1 MQKEFSLL
9 FHYFYDIITI
19 MERWHSKEEHRT
31 GIYFNPNHTDFYNAV
46 NHSQIYIDK
55 TELIQYTNS
64 VLFGE
69 QKYICVSRPRRFGKS
84 VAANMLTAY
93 YSRDCDSKELFQ
105 GLKIATHPDF
115 EKHLNQYNVIHLN
128 MQSFL
133 SKTQTIEQMIALV
146 TKAVGRD
153 LLRAYPDID
162 YLDKSIL
169 TFMLDDVYQNYQ
181 VPFIFII
188 DEWDCIFRSRKNQLE
203 EQTKYLDFLRDLLKD
218 KGYIALAYMT
228 GILPIKKYGE
238 HSAINVFYEYSMT
251 DASPIEKFTG
261 FTEQEVRQLCEQ
273 YNMPFSE
280 TKKWYDGYCVDGVSI
295 YNPKSVVE
303 AMLRGKFNNYWTKT
317 ETYEALKVYIDLNQD
332 GLRDKIIQMIAG
344 EKVPVNPDKFQNDMT
359 TFYSADDVLTLL
371 VHLGY
376 LTYDEQNR
384 VVWIPNG
391 EVRQEFINSIEDGGW
406 EPVVQAIHSSEEL
419 LQATLSGDEETVA
432 ELIEQ
437 VHQANVSILKY
448 NNENALACVISLA
461 YYSAQKNYTLH
472 REMPAG
478 KGFADIVFE
487 PNRNCNLPALIV
499 ELKWGHS
506 AEEAV
511 EQIKRK
517 DYLDCLQNYHG
528 EVLLVGVNYDKEK
541 HHTCKIER
549 IKKGFVF

>member
-1 MQKEFSLL
+1 M
-9 FHYFYDIITI
+9 
-19 MERWHSKEEHRT
+19 
-31 GIYFNPNHTDFYNAV
+31 GIYLNPENVDFQEVLN
-46 NHSQIYIDK
+46 SKIYVDK
-55 TELIQYTNS
+55 SELIQYTNS
-64 VLFGE
+64 VLRTT

-84 VAANMLTAY
+84 MAANMLTAY
-93 YSRDCDSKELFQ
+93 YSRGCDSGELFQ

-128 MQSFL
+128 MRDYLTESENMKQLIQFV
-133 SKTQTIEQMIALV
+133 ED
-146 TKAVGRD
+146 D
-153 LLRAYPDID
+153 LLDELQQEFSDLRMPRRKTLVKVLEQAFVQYKI
-162 YLDKSIL
+162 
-169 TFMLDDVYQNYQ
+169 
-181 VPFIFII
+181 PFVFII
-188 DEWDCIFRSRKNQLE
+188 DEWDCIFRVHKSDAASQKD
-203 EQTKYLDFLRDLLKD
+203 YLDFLRNLLKD
-218 KGYIALAYMT
+218 KSYIALAYMT

-251 DASPIEKFTG
+251 DASPIEEFTG

-303 AMLRGKFNNYWTKT
+303 AMLRGKFSNYWTQT
-317 ETYEALKVYIDLNQD
+317 ETYEALKIYIQSNEFGVQD
-332 GLRDKIIQMIAG
+332 VILKLLAG
-344 EKVPVNPDKFQNDMT
+344 EKEKIDTTTFSNDMV
-359 TFYSADDVLTLL
+359 TFATKDDVLTLL

-376 LTYDEQNR
+376 LTYNAETKEI
-384 VVWIPNG
+384 WIPND
-391 EVRQEFINSIEDGGW
+391 EVMEQFISTVKVMGW
-406 EPVVQAIHSSEEL
+406 GSVVTALETSEKL

-437 VHQANVSILKY
+437 AHQANASILKY
-448 NNENALACVISLA
+448 NDENALSCVISLA

-487 PNRNCNLPALIV
+487 PNRNCNLPAMIV

-506 AEEAV
+506 AEEAI

-549 IKKGFVF
+549 VMR

>member
-1 MQKEFSLL
+1 M
-9 FHYFYDIITI
+9 
-19 MERWHSKEEHRT
+19 
-31 GIYFNPNHTDFYNAV
+31 GIYLNPENVDFQKSLN
-46 NHSQIYIDK
+46 SEIYIDK
-55 TELIQYTNS
+55 TELISYTNKK
-64 VLFGE
+64 LNTE
-69 QKYICVSRPRRFGKS
+69 QGYICVSRPRRFGKS
-84 VAANMLTAY
+84 MAANMLTAY
-93 YSRDCDSKELFQ
+93 YSRGCDSRKLFQ

-128 MQSFL
+128 MRDYLTESENMKQLIQFV
-133 SKTQTIEQMIALV
+133 ED
-146 TKAVGRD
+146 D
-153 LLRAYPDID
+153 LLDELQQEFSDLRMPRRKTLVKVLEQAFAQYKI
-162 YLDKSIL
+162 
-169 TFMLDDVYQNYQ
+169 
-181 VPFIFII
+181 PFVFII
-188 DEWDCIFRSRKNQLE
+188 DEWDCIFRVHKSDAASQKD
-203 EQTKYLDFLRDLLKD
+203 YLDFLRNLLKD
-218 KGYIALAYMT
+218 KSYIALAYMT

-251 DASPIEKFTG
+251 DASPIEEFTG

-303 AMLRGKFNNYWTKT
+303 AMLRGKFSNYWTQT
-317 ETYEALKVYIDLNQD
+317 ETYEALKIYIQSNEFGVQD
-332 GLRDKIIQMIAG
+332 VILKLLAG
-344 EKVPVNPDKFQNDMT
+344 EKEKIDTTTFSNDMV
-359 TFYSADDVLTLL
+359 TFATKDDVLTLL

-376 LTYDEQNR
+376 LTYNAETKEI
-384 VVWIPNG
+384 WIPND
-391 EVRQEFINSIEDGGW
+391 EVMEQFISTVKVMGW
-406 EPVVQAIHSSEEL
+406 GSVVTALETSEKL
-419 LQATLSGDEETVA
+419 LQATLSGDEQTVA

-437 VHQANVSILKY
+437 AHQANASILKY
-448 NNENALACVISLA
+448 NDENALSCVISLA

-487 PNRNCNLPALIV
+487 PNRNCKLPAMIV

-549 IKKGFVF
+549 VTR

>member
-1 MQKEFSLL
+1 M
-9 FHYFYDIITI
+9 
-19 MERWHSKEEHRT
+19 
-31 GIYFNPNHTDFYNAV
+31 GIYLNPENVDFQKSLN
-46 NHSQIYIDK
+46 SEIYIDK
-55 TELIQYTNS
+55 TELIAYTNKK
-64 VLFGE
+64 LNTE
-69 QKYICVSRPRRFGKS
+69 QGYICVSRPRRFGKS
-84 VAANMLTAY
+84 MAANMLTAY
-93 YSRDCDSKELFQ
+93 YSRGCDSRRLFQ

-128 MQSFL
+128 MQNFL

-153 LLRAYPDID
+153 LLRAYPDVD
-162 YLDKSIL
+162 YLDKTIL
-169 TFMLDDVYQNYQ
+169 TFMLDDIYQDCQ

-218 KGYIALAYMT
+218 KSYIALAYMT

-251 DASPIEKFTG
+251 DASPIEEFTG

-303 AMLRGKFNNYWTKT
+303 AMLRGKFSNYWTQT
-317 ETYEALKVYIDLNQD
+317 ETYEALKIYIQSNEFGVQD
-332 GLRDKIIQMIAG
+332 VILKLLAG
-344 EKVPVNPDKFQNDMT
+344 EKEKIDTTTFSNDMV
-359 TFYSADDVLTLL
+359 TFATKDDVLTLL

-376 LTYDEQNR
+376 LTYDAETKEI
-384 VVWIPNG
+384 WIPND
-391 EVRQEFINSIEDGGW
+391 EVMEQFISTVKVMGW
-406 EPVVQAIHSSEEL
+406 GSVVTALATSEKL
-419 LQATLSGDEETVA
+419 LQATLSGDEQTVA

-437 VHQANVSILKY
+437 AHQANASILKY
-448 NNENALACVISLA
+448 NDENALSCVISLA

-506 AEEAV
+506 AEEAI

-549 IKKGFVF
+549 VTR

>member
-1 MQKEFSLL
+1 M
-9 FHYFYDIITI
+9 
-19 MERWHSKEEHRT
+19 
-31 GIYFNPNHTDFYNAV
+31 GIYLNPENVDFQEVLN
-46 NHSQIYIDK
+46 SKIYVDK
-55 TELIQYTNS
+55 SELIQYTNS
-64 VLFGE
+64 VLRTT

-84 VAANMLTAY
+84 MAANMLTAY
-93 YSRDCDSKELFQ
+93 YSRGCDSGELFQ

-128 MQSFL
+128 MRDYLTESENMKQLIQFV
-133 SKTQTIEQMIALV
+133 ED
-146 TKAVGRD
+146 D
-153 LLRAYPDID
+153 LLDELQQEFSDLRMPRRKTLVKVLEQAFAQYKI
-162 YLDKSIL
+162 
-169 TFMLDDVYQNYQ
+169 
-181 VPFIFII
+181 PFVFII
-188 DEWDCIFRSRKNQLE
+188 DEWDCIFRVHKSDAASQKD
-203 EQTKYLDFLRDLLKD
+203 YLDFLRNLLKD
-218 KGYIALAYMT
+218 KSYIALAYMT

-251 DASPIEKFTG
+251 DASPIEEFTG
-261 FTEQEVRQLCEQ
+261 FTEQEVRQLCKQ

-303 AMLRGKFNNYWTKT
+303 AMLRGKFSNYWTQT
-317 ETYEALKVYIDLNQD
+317 ETYEALKIYIQSNEFGVQD
-332 GLRDKIIQMIAG
+332 VILKLLAG
-344 EKVPVNPDKFQNDMT
+344 EKEKIDTTTFSNDMV
-359 TFYSADDVLTLL
+359 TFATKDDVLTLL

-376 LTYDEQNR
+376 LTYNAETKEI
-384 VVWIPNG
+384 WIPND
-391 EVRQEFINSIEDGGW
+391 EVMEQFISTVKVMGW
-406 EPVVQAIHSSEEL
+406 GSVVTALETSEKL
-419 LQATLSGDEETVA
+419 LQATLSGDEQTVA

-437 VHQANVSILKY
+437 AHQANASILKY
-448 NNENALACVISLA
+448 NDENALSCVISLA

-487 PNRNCNLPALIV
+487 PNRNCKLPAMIV

-549 IKKGFVF
+549 VTR

>member
-1 MQKEFSLL
+1 M
-9 FHYFYDIITI
+9 
-19 MERWHSKEEHRT
+19 
-31 GIYFNPNHTDFYNAV
+31 GIYLNPENVDFQEVLN
-46 NHSQIYIDK
+46 SKIYVDK
-55 TELIQYTNS
+55 SELIQYTNS
-64 VLFGE
+64 VLRTT

-84 VAANMLTAY
+84 MAANMLTAY
-93 YSRDCDSKELFQ
+93 YSRGCDSGELFQ

-128 MQSFL
+128 MRDYLTESENMKQLIQFV
-133 SKTQTIEQMIALV
+133 ED
-146 TKAVGRD
+146 D
-153 LLRAYPDID
+153 LLDELQQEFSDLRMPRRKTLVKVLEQAFAQYKI
-162 YLDKSIL
+162 
-169 TFMLDDVYQNYQ
+169 
-181 VPFIFII
+181 PFVFII
-188 DEWDCIFRSRKNQLE
+188 DEWDCIFRVHKSDATSQKE
-203 EQTKYLDFLRDLLKD
+203 YLDFLRNLLKD
-218 KGYIALAYMT
+218 KSYIALAYMT

-251 DASPIEKFTG
+251 DASPIEEFTG

-303 AMLRGKFNNYWTKT
+303 AMLRGKFSNYWTQT
-317 ETYEALKVYIDLNQD
+317 ETYEALKIYIQSNEFGVQD
-332 GLRDKIIQMIAG
+332 VILKLLAG
-344 EKVPVNPDKFQNDMT
+344 EKEKIDTTTFSNDMV
-359 TFYSADDVLTLL
+359 TFATKDDVLTLL

-376 LTYDEQNR
+376 LTYNAETKEI
-384 VVWIPNG
+384 WIPND
-391 EVRQEFINSIEDGGW
+391 EVMEQFISTVKVMGW
-406 EPVVQAIHSSEEL
+406 GSVVTALETSEKL
-419 LQATLSGDEETVA
+419 LQATLSGDEQTVA

-437 VHQANVSILKY
+437 AHQANASILKY
-448 NNENALACVISLA
+448 NDENALSCVISLA

-506 AEEAV
+506 AEEAI

-549 IKKGFVF
+549 VFL

>member
-1 MQKEFSLL
+1 M
-9 FHYFYDIITI
+9 
-19 MERWHSKEEHRT
+19 
-31 GIYFNPNHTDFYNAV
+31 GIYLNPENVDFQEVLN
-46 NHSQIYIDK
+46 SKIYVDK
-55 TELIQYTNS
+55 SELIQYTNS
-64 VLFGE
+64 VLRTT

-84 VAANMLTAY
+84 MAANMLTAY
-93 YSRDCDSKELFQ
+93 YSRGCDSRKLFQ

-128 MQSFL
+128 MRDYLTESENMKQLIQFV
-133 SKTQTIEQMIALV
+133 ED
-146 TKAVGRD
+146 D
-153 LLRAYPDID
+153 LLDELQQEFSDLRMPRRKTLVKVLEQAFVQYKI
-162 YLDKSIL
+162 
-169 TFMLDDVYQNYQ
+169 
-181 VPFIFII
+181 PFVFII
-188 DEWDCIFRSRKNQLE
+188 DEWDCIFRVHKSDAASQKE
-203 EQTKYLDFLRDLLKD
+203 YLDFLRNLLKD
-218 KGYIALAYMT
+218 KSYIALAYMT

-251 DASPIEKFTG
+251 DASPIEEFTG

-303 AMLRGKFNNYWTKT
+303 AMLRGKFSNYWTQT
-317 ETYEALKVYIDLNQD
+317 ETYEALKIYIQSNEFGVQD
-332 GLRDKIIQMIAG
+332 VILKLLAG
-344 EKVPVNPDKFQNDMT
+344 EKEKIDTTTFSNDMV
-359 TFYSADDVLTLL
+359 TFATKDDVLTLL

-376 LTYDEQNR
+376 LTYDAETKEI
-384 VVWIPNG
+384 WIPND
-391 EVRQEFINSIEDGGW
+391 EVMEQFISTVKVMGW
-406 EPVVQAIHSSEEL
+406 GSVVTALETSEKL

-437 VHQANVSILKY
+437 AHQANASILKY
-448 NNENALACVISLA
+448 NDENALSCVISLA

-478 KGFADIVFE
+478 KWFADIVFE
-487 PNRNCNLPALIV
+487 PNRNCNLPAMIV

-506 AEEAV
+506 AEEAI

-541 HHTCKIER
+541 RHTCKIER
-549 IKKGFVF
+549 VMR

>member
-1 MQKEFSLL
+1 MC
-9 FHYFYDIITI
+9 
-19 MERWHSKEEHRT
+19 HSFFVLHLYCKS
-31 GIYFNPNHTDFYNAV
+31 I
-46 NHSQIYIDK
+46 IDK
-55 TELIQYTNS
+55 TELISYTNKK
-64 VLFGE
+64 LNTE
-69 QKYICVSRPRRFGKS
+69 QGYICVSRPRRFGKS
-84 VAANMLTAY
+84 MAANMLTAY
-93 YSRDCDSKELFQ
+93 YSRGCDSRELFQ

-128 MQSFL
+128 MQNFL

-153 LLRAYPDID
+153 LLRAYPDVD
-162 YLDKSIL
+162 YLDKTIL
-169 TFMLDDVYQNYQ
+169 TFMLDDIYQDCQ

-218 KGYIALAYMT
+218 KSYIALAYMT

-251 DASPIEKFTG
+251 DASPIEEFTG
-261 FTEQEVRQLCEQ
+261 FTEQEVRKLCEQ

-303 AMLRGKFNNYWTKT
+303 AMLRGKFSNYWTQT
-317 ETYEALKVYIDLNQD
+317 ETYEALKIYIQSNEFGVQD
-332 GLRDKIIQMIAG
+332 VILKLLAG
-344 EKVPVNPDKFQNDMT
+344 EKEKIDTTTFSNDMV
-359 TFYSADDVLTLL
+359 TFATKDDVLTLL

-376 LTYDEQNR
+376 LTYNAETKEI
-384 VVWIPNG
+384 WIPND
-391 EVRQEFINSIEDGGW
+391 EVMEQFISTVKVMGW
-406 EPVVQAIHSSEEL
+406 GSVVTALETSEKL
-419 LQATLSGDEETVA
+419 PQATLSGDEQTVA

-437 VHQANVSILKY
+437 AHQANASILKY
-448 NNENALACVISLA
+448 NDENALSCVISLA

-487 PNRNCNLPALIV
+487 PNRNCNLPAMIV

-517 DYLDCLQNYHG
+517 DYLDCLHNYSG

-549 IKKGFVF
+549 VKM

>member
-1 MQKEFSLL
+1 M
-9 FHYFYDIITI
+9 
-19 MERWHSKEEHRT
+19 
-31 GIYFNPNHTDFYNAV
+31 GIYLNPENVDFQKSLN
-46 NHSQIYIDK
+46 SEIYIDK
-55 TELIQYTNS
+55 TELIAYTNKK
-64 VLFGE
+64 LNTE
-69 QKYICVSRPRRFGKS
+69 QGYICVSRPRRFGKS
-84 VAANMLTAY
+84 MAANMLTAY
-93 YSRDCDSKELFQ
+93 YSRGCDSGELFQ

-128 MQSFL
+128 MRDYLTESENMKQLIQFV
-133 SKTQTIEQMIALV
+133 ED
-146 TKAVGRD
+146 D
-153 LLRAYPDID
+153 LLDELQQEFSDLRMPRRKTLVKVLEQAFAQYKI
-162 YLDKSIL
+162 
-169 TFMLDDVYQNYQ
+169 
-181 VPFIFII
+181 PFVFII
-188 DEWDCIFRSRKNQLE
+188 DEWDCIFRVHKSDATSQKE
-203 EQTKYLDFLRDLLKD
+203 YLDFLRNLLKD
-218 KGYIALAYMT
+218 KSYIALAYMT

-251 DASPIEKFTG
+251 DASPIEEFTG

-303 AMLRGKFNNYWTKT
+303 AMLRGKFSNYWTQT
-317 ETYEALKVYIDLNQD
+317 ETYEALKIYIQSNEFGVQD
-332 GLRDKIIQMIAG
+332 VILKLLAG
-344 EKVPVNPDKFQNDMT
+344 EKEKIDTTTFSNDMV
-359 TFYSADDVLTLL
+359 TFATKDDVLTLL

-376 LTYDEQNR
+376 LTYNAETKEI
-384 VVWIPNG
+384 WIPND
-391 EVRQEFINSIEDGGW
+391 EVMEQFISTVKVMGW
-406 EPVVQAIHSSEEL
+406 GSVVTALETSEKL
-419 LQATLSGDEETVA
+419 LQATLSGDEQTVA

-437 VHQANVSILKY
+437 AHQANASILKY
-448 NNENALACVISLA
+448 NDENALSCVISLA

-487 PNRNCNLPALIV
+487 PNRNCNLPAMIV

-549 IKKGFVF
+549 VMR

>member
-1 MQKEFSLL
+1 M
-9 FHYFYDIITI
+9 
-19 MERWHSKEEHRT
+19 
-31 GIYFNPNHTDFYNAV
+31 GIYLNPENVDFQKSLN
-46 NHSQIYIDK
+46 SEIYIDK
-55 TELIQYTNS
+55 TELISYTNKK
-64 VLFGE
+64 LNTE
-69 QKYICVSRPRRFGKS
+69 QGYICVSRPRRFGKS
-84 VAANMLTAY
+84 MAANMLTAY
-93 YSRDCDSKELFQ
+93 YSRGCNSRELFQ

-128 MQSFL
+128 MQNFL

-153 LLRAYPDID
+153 LLRAYPDVD
-162 YLDKSIL
+162 YLDKTIL
-169 TFMLDDVYQNYQ
+169 TFMLDDIYQDCQ

-218 KGYIALAYMT
+218 KSYIALAYMT

-251 DASPIEKFTG
+251 DASPIEEFTG

-303 AMLRGKFNNYWTKT
+303 AMLRGKFSNYWTQT
-317 ETYEALKVYIDLNQD
+317 ETYEALKIYIQSNEFGVQD
-332 GLRDKIIQMIAG
+332 VILKLLAG
-344 EKVPVNPDKFQNDMT
+344 EKEKIDTTTFSNDMV
-359 TFYSADDVLTLL
+359 TFATKDDVLTLL

-376 LTYDEQNR
+376 LTYNAETNEI
-384 VVWIPNG
+384 WIPND
-391 EVRQEFINSIEDGGW
+391 EVMEQFISTVKVMGW
-406 EPVVQAIHSSEEL
+406 GSVVTALEISEKL
-419 LQATLSGDEETVA
+419 LQATLSGDEQTVA

-437 VHQANVSILKY
+437 AHQANASILKY
-448 NNENALACVISLA
+448 NDENALSCVISLA

-487 PNRNCNLPALIV
+487 PNRNCNLPAMIV

-506 AEEAV
+506 AEEAI
-511 EQIKRK
+511 EQIKWK
-517 DYLDCLQNYHG
+517 NYLDCLKNYSG
-528 EVLLVGVNYDKEK
+528 DVLLVGVNYDKEK
-541 HHTCKIER
+541 RHTCKIER
-549 IKKGFVF
+549 VTR

>member
-1 MQKEFSLL
+1 M
-9 FHYFYDIITI
+9 
-19 MERWHSKEEHRT
+19 
-31 GIYFNPNHTDFYNAV
+31 GIYLNPENVDFQKSLN
-46 NHSQIYIDK
+46 SEIYIDK
-55 TELIQYTNS
+55 TELIAYTNKK
-64 VLFGE
+64 LNTE
-69 QKYICVSRPRRFGKS
+69 QGYICVSRPRRFGKS
-84 VAANMLTAY
+84 MAANMLTAY
-93 YSRDCDSKELFQ
+93 YSRGCDSRELFQ
-105 GLKIATHPDF
+105 GLKIATHPNF

-128 MQSFL
+128 MRDYLTESENMKQLIQFV
-133 SKTQTIEQMIALV
+133 ED
-146 TKAVGRD
+146 D
-153 LLRAYPDID
+153 LLDELQQEFSDLRMPRRKTLVKVLEQAFAQYKI
-162 YLDKSIL
+162 
-169 TFMLDDVYQNYQ
+169 
-181 VPFIFII
+181 PFVFII
-188 DEWDCIFRSRKNQLE
+188 DEWDCIFRVHKSDAVSQKE
-203 EQTKYLDFLRDLLKD
+203 YLDFLRNLLKD
-218 KGYIALAYMT
+218 KSYIALAYMT

-238 HSAINVFYEYSMT
+238 HSAINVFYEYSMI
-251 DASPIEKFTG
+251 DASPIEEFTG

-303 AMLRGKFNNYWTKT
+303 AMLRGKFSNYWTQT
-317 ETYEALKVYIDLNQD
+317 ETYEALKIYIQSNEFGVQD
-332 GLRDKIIQMIAG
+332 VILKLLAG
-344 EKVPVNPDKFQNDMT
+344 EKEKIDTTTFSNDMV
-359 TFYSADDVLTLL
+359 TFATKDDVLTLL

-376 LTYDEQNR
+376 LTYNAETKEI
-384 VVWIPNG
+384 WIPND
-391 EVRQEFINSIEDGGW
+391 EVMEQFISTVKVMGW
-406 EPVVQAIHSSEEL
+406 GSVVTALETSEKL
-419 LQATLSGDEETVA
+419 LQATLSGDEQTVA

-437 VHQANVSILKY
+437 AHQANASILKY
-448 NNENALACVISLA
+448 NDENALSCVISLA

-511 EQIKRK
+511 EQIKQK

-549 IKKGFVF
+549 VTR

>member
-1 MQKEFSLL
+1 MKQQQGG
-9 FHYFYDIITI
+9 TI
-19 MERWHSKEEHRT
+19 M
-31 GIYFNPNHTDFYNAV
+31 GIYLNPENVDFQKSLN
-46 NHSQIYIDK
+46 SEIYIDK
-55 TELIQYTNS
+55 TELIAYTNKK
-64 VLFGE
+64 LNTE
-69 QKYICVSRPRRFGKS
+69 QGYICVSRPRRFGKS
-84 VAANMLTAY
+84 MAANMLTAY
-93 YSRDCDSKELFQ
+93 YSRGCDSRELFQ
-105 GLKIATHPDF
+105 GLKMATHPDF

-128 MQSFL
+128 MRDYLTESENIQQLIQF
-133 SKTQTIEQMIALV
+133 IEE
-146 TKAVGRD
+146 D
-153 LLRAYPDID
+153 LLDELQQEFSDIRMPRRKTLVKVLEQAFIQ
-162 YLDKSIL
+162 YEI
-169 TFMLDDVYQNYQ
+169 
-181 VPFIFII
+181 PFVFII
-188 DEWDCIFRSRKNQLE
+188 DEWDCIFRVHKSDATS
-203 EQTKYLDFLRDLLKD
+203 QTAYLDFLRNLLKD
-218 KGYIALAYMT
+218 KSYVALAYMT

-251 DASPIEKFTG
+251 DASPIEEFTG
-261 FTEQEVRQLCEQ
+261 FTEQEVQQLCEQ

-332 GLRDKIIQMIAG
+332 GLRDKIVQMIAG
-344 EKVPVNPDKFQNDMT
+344 EKVSVNPDKFQNDMT
-359 TFYSADDVLTLL
+359 TFHSADDVLTLL

-406 EPVVQAIHSSEEL
+406 EPVVQAIHSSEKL

-437 VHQANVSILKY
+437 VHQANVFILKY
-448 NNENALACVISLA
+448 NNENALSCVISLA

-549 IKKGFVF
+549 VTR

>member
-1 MQKEFSLL
+1 M
-9 FHYFYDIITI
+9 
-19 MERWHSKEEHRT
+19 
-31 GIYFNPNHTDFYNAV
+31 GIYLNPENVDFQEVLN
-46 NHSQIYIDK
+46 SKIYVDK
-55 TELIQYTNS
+55 SELIQYTNS
-64 VLFGE
+64 VLRTT

-84 VAANMLTAY
+84 MAANMLTAY
-93 YSRDCDSKELFQ
+93 YSRGCDSGELFQ

-128 MQSFL
+128 MRDYLTESENMKQLIQFV
-133 SKTQTIEQMIALV
+133 ED
-146 TKAVGRD
+146 D
-153 LLRAYPDID
+153 LLDELQQEFSDLRMPRRKTLVKVLEQAFVQYKI
-162 YLDKSIL
+162 
-169 TFMLDDVYQNYQ
+169 
-181 VPFIFII
+181 PFVFII
-188 DEWDCIFRSRKNQLE
+188 DEWDCIFRVHKSDAASQKD
-203 EQTKYLDFLRDLLKD
+203 YLDFLRNLLKD
-218 KGYIALAYMT
+218 KSYIALAYMT

-251 DASPIEKFTG
+251 DASPIEEFTG

-303 AMLRGKFNNYWTKT
+303 AMLRGKFSNYWTQT
-317 ETYEALKVYIDLNQD
+317 ETYEALKIYIQSNEFGVQD
-332 GLRDKIIQMIAG
+332 VILKLLAG
-344 EKVPVNPDKFQNDMT
+344 EKEKIDTTTFSNDMV
-359 TFYSADDVLTLL
+359 TFATKDDVLTLL

-376 LTYDEQNR
+376 LTYNADTKEI
-384 VVWIPNG
+384 WIPND
-391 EVRQEFINSIEDGGW
+391 EVMEQFISTVKVMGW
-406 EPVVQAIHSSEEL
+406 GSVVTALETSEKL
-419 LQATLSGDEETVA
+419 LQATLSGDEQTVA

-437 VHQANVSILKY
+437 AHQANASILKY
-448 NNENALACVISLA
+448 NDENALSCVISLA

-487 PNRNCNLPALIV
+487 PNRNCNLPAMIV

-506 AEEAV
+506 AEEAI

-549 IKKGFVF
+549 VMR

>member
-1 MQKEFSLL
+1 MGVYLNPGNVDFQEVLN
-9 FHYFYDIITI
+9 
-19 MERWHSKEEHRT
+19 SK
-31 GIYFNPNHTDFYNAV
+31 IYV
-46 NHSQIYIDK
+46 DK
-55 TELIQYTNS
+55 SELIQYTNS
-64 VLFGE
+64 VLRTT

-84 VAANMLTAY
+84 MAANMLTAY
-93 YSRDCDSKELFQ
+93 YSRGCDSREMFQ
-105 GLKIATHPDF
+105 GLKIAKHTGF
-115 EKHLNQYNVIHLN
+115 EEHLNQYNVVHLN
-128 MQSFL
+128 MQNFL
-133 SKTQTIEQMIALV
+133 SKTQTIEQMISLV

-153 LLRAYPDID
+153 LLRAYPDVD
-162 YLDKSIL
+162 YLDKTIL
-169 TFMLDDVYQNYQ
+169 TFMLDDIYEDSQ

-218 KGYIALAYMT
+218 KSYIALAYMT

-238 HSAINVFYEYSMT
+238 HSAINAFYEYSMT
-251 DASPIEKFTG
+251 DASPIEEFTG
-261 FTEQEVRQLCEQ
+261 FTEQEVRRLCEQ
-273 YNMPFSE
+273 YQMPFTE

-303 AMLRGKFNNYWTKT
+303 AMLRGKFSNYWTQT
-317 ETYEALKVYIDLNQD
+317 ETYEALKIYIQSNEFGVQD
-332 GLRDKIIQMIAG
+332 VILKLLAG
-344 EKVPVNPDKFQNDMT
+344 EKEKIDTTTFSNDMV
-359 TFYSADDVLTLL
+359 TFATKDDVLTLL

-376 LTYDEQNR
+376 LTYNAETKEI
-384 VVWIPNG
+384 WIPND
-391 EVRQEFINSIEDGGW
+391 EVMEQFISTVKVMGW
-406 EPVVQAIHSSEEL
+406 RNIVVALETSERL

-437 VHQANVSILKY
+437 AHQANASILKY
-448 NNENALACVISLA
+448 NDENALSCVISLA

-487 PNRNCNLPALIV
+487 PNRNCDLPALIV

-511 EQIKRK
+511 EQIKQK
-517 DYLDCLQNYHG
+517 DYLDCLKNYSG

-541 HHTCKIER
+541 RHTCRIER
-549 IKKGFVF
+549 VKI